1 MIKRL
6 VVCKREQGRITKER
20 KKKVKT
26 VVIEISPRPFREKPW
41 RRLSFIYIFAK
52 QNRTKQNKTK
62 QKIIKQSRIK

>member
-52 QNRTKQNKTK
+52 QNKTKTEDNKTK
-62 QKIIKQSRIK
+62 LNKIEDKQ

>member
-1 MIKRL
+1 M
-6 VVCKREQGRITKER
+6 TKER

-52 QNRTKQNKTK
+52 QNKTK
-62 QKIIKQSRIK
+62 QKIIKQS

>member
-26 VVIEISPRPFREKPW
+26 VVIEISPCPFRGKPW

-52 QNRTKQNKTK
+52 QNKIEQNRIE
-62 QKIIKQSRIK
+62 QKIIKQS